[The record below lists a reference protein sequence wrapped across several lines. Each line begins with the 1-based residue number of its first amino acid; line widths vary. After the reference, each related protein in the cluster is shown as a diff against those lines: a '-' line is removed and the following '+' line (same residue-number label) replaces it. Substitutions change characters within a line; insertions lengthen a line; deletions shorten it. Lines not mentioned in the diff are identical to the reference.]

1 MKIRSIFL
9 LSSLFLVIQAS
20 YAEQDNVNSNL
31 PTAERTQS
39 SNAAATVSDSTSTTT
54 DETLTTETQTA
65 QVDAGIEQAGFS
77 QGSVVR
83 SAFTS
88 EISEREPIDKLKET
102 PNDSKVYFFTE
113 LRDMSGQT
121 AIHRWQHNG
130 EVKAEVEFKV
140 GGPRWRV
147 WSSKSFN
154 PEWTGEWKVSVVNG
168 ANEIIKEET
177 LMLTS
182 SSNTA
187 PSSITDDAVTKP
199 VIENQVIE
207 SEVEAVQ

>member
-1 MKIRSIFL
+1 MKLRSIFL
-9 LSSLFLVIQAS
+9 LGSLSLAFQTV
-20 YAEQDNVNSNL
+20 YAEPDNNQTSNL
-31 PTAERTQS
+31 PEAERTQT
-39 SNAAATVSDSTSTTT
+39 SNATSATPEDPATINTAAPSS
-54 DETLTTETQTA
+54 ETQSA
-65 QVDAGIEQAGFS
+65 NVEPGMEQAGFS
-77 QGSVVR
+77 QGSVIR

-88 EISEREPIDKLKET
+88 EISDREPIDTLNEIS
-102 PNDSKVYFFTE
+102 NDSKVYFFTE

-121 AIHRWQHNG
+121 AIHRWEHEG

-168 ANEIIKEET
+168 ANQVINEKT

-182 SSNTA
+182 QSNATAAAENNGTANQSS
-187 PSSITDDAVTKP
+187 
-199 VIENQVIE
+199 IENQIVE
-207 SEVEAVQ
+207 SETLQ